1 MATTL
6 YWLQGGGC
14 GGDTWSLFSAESPD
28 IPELL
33 ELLSIDLLWHPSLSN
48 KDPDRLKELNA
59 DIVSGRQALNIFC
72 LEGSVIQGPS
82 GSGLADTVFG
92 QPKKEL
98 IAALAANADFVIA
111 VGTCASFGGFGTD
124 TEADAI

>member
-28 IPELL
+28 VPELL

-59 DIVSGRQALNIFC
+59 EIVSGRQALNIFC

-111 VGTCASFGGFGTD
+111 VGYLQHKRCNA
-124 TEADAI
+124 